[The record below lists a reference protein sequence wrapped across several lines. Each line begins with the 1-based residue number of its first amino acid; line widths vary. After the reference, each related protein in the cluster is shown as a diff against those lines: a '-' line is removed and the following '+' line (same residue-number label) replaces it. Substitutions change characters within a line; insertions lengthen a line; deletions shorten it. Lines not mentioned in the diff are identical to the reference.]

1 MPLKLEKQS
10 VTSLFYRNKEWHIF
24 LKIIS
29 LLEIDGLKRKKLSKY
44 FP

>member
-10 VTSLFYRNKEWHIF
+10 VTSLFYRNKDIF